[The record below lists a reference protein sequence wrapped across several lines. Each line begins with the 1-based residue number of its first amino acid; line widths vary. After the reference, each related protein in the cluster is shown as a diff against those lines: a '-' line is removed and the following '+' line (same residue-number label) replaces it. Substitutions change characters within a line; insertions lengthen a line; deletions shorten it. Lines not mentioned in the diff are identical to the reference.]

1 MVSDEQTALQRLEVY
16 LTYKKIAP
24 AKLEKMAGLANG
36 YIRKN
41 KGSLSSVK
49 LGDILSVLP
58 DLNGD
63 WLLTG
68 RGNMLIDDTDTSVAS
83 QQPAISTQG
92 GSYFE
97 QGRGAQHIGQLTG
110 TGDNVG
116 EKLEVSMDH
125 DHIDIIEENMD
136 LSSLRKTLFRCKNRI
151 KELEHEVSILAA
163 DKIALD
169 NEVKDALRTVHELTK
184 ENRELRKK
192 R

>member
-1 MVSDEQTALQRLEVY
+1 MIAEEKTTLQRLEEY
-16 LTYKKIAP
+16 LKYKKIAP

-68 RGNMLIDDTDTSVAS
+68 RGGMLIDDVGDGTK
-83 QQPAISTQG
+83 QPLVNTQG
-92 GSYFE
+92 GYYFE
-97 QGRGAQHIGQLTG
+97 QGRGAQHIGQITG
-110 TGDNVG
+110 NGDNVG
-116 EKLEVSMDH
+116 EKIEVSLDH

-136 LSSLRKTLFRCKNRI
+136 LPSLRKALFKCKNRI
-151 KELEHEVSILAA
+151 KELEREVSILAVE
-163 DKIALD
+163 KIALD

-184 ENRELRKK
+184 EIRELQKK
-192 R
+192 